1 MKKGLEVNFFTKFDG
16 IVLGVILIVGL
27 ICRMYEVNAPLA
39 DYHSWRQADTAA
51 VARNFT
57 REGFN
62 LLAPKYDDFSS
73 VETGIENPT
82 GLRFVEFPIYNA
94 IFGVMYHALPLMHV
108 EVYGRITSAL
118 FSLLIMGILYYL
130 TLKENGRIAA
140 IVAAGVYSVFPF
152 FIFFSRVVLPETTA
166 IAFALLSILFL
177 YWYSYE
183 KPGGKSIAFLAVS
196 AVFFAASILV
206 KPTVV
211 FYAVVLIYLFVRKH
225 KLKVFFRP
233 EPYIFFIVSVIPF
246 VLWRYYISFHPEAIP
261 ASDWLI
267 TSVNTYEG
275 LKNIFFKPA
284 FFRWIFFE
292 RINNNMLG
300 GFAAFLMLLGI
311 VARQKTLFFHM
322 LFLSGL
328 IYLFTFQGGNVQH
341 EYYQTIILPAV
352 AVMVGLGTAFI
363 VQNRKFFVNQYVTYL
378 VLFFVFVFSIAMS
391 YYKVRDFYYYPPEFP
406 NIAKVMSYLTKP
418 GDKIVTDRSGD
429 TTLLY
434 VVDRRGSPSLYKDL
448 ESFKNDGYKYFL
460 STNEGKT
467 KEVKESNQYKLIFE
481 SDKFAIF
488 EL

>member
-1 MKKGLEVNFFTKFDG
+1 MKVNPLKRLDVIILT
-16 IVLGVILIVGL
+16 VILLVGL
-27 ICRMYEVNAPLA
+27 LCRLYRVNAPLA

-51 VARNFT
+51 VARNFA
-57 REGFN
+57 RQGFN
-62 LLAPKYDDFSS
+62 LLEPKYDDFSS
-73 VETGIENPT
+73 VESGIENPT

-94 IFGVMYHALPLMHV
+94 IFGTMYSALPVLNV
-108 EVYGRITSAL
+108 ETYGRITTAL

-130 TLKENGRIAA
+130 AFKENGRVAA
-140 IVAAGVYSVFPF
+140 IVAAGAYAVFPF

-183 KPGGKSIAFLAVS
+183 KPGEKSIAFLVIS
-196 AVFFAASILV
+196 GIFFAASILV
-206 KPTVV
+206 KPTVI
-211 FYAVVLIYLFVRKH
+211 FYALVLIYLFVRKY

-233 EPYIFFIVSVIPF
+233 EPYLFFIISIVPF
-246 VLWRYYISFHPEAIP
+246 ALWRYYISSHPEAIP

-300 GFAAFLMLLGI
+300 GFATFLMLLGI
-311 VARQKTLFFHM
+311 VARQRTLLFHS
-322 LFLSGL
+322 LFLAAL

-341 EYYQTIILPAV
+341 EYYQTIILPAI
-352 AVMVGLGTAFI
+352 AIMIGLGTAFI
-363 VQNRKFFVNQYVTYL
+363 VQNRKLFINQYVTYI
-378 VLFFVFVFSIAMS
+378 VLFFVFSFSIGMS

-406 NIAKVMSYLTKP
+406 NIGKVMSYLTKP
-418 GDKIVTDRSGD
+418 EDKIVTDRSGD

-434 VVDRRGSPSLYKDL
+434 VIDRRGSPALYKDL
-448 ESFKNDGYKYFL
+448 EAFKSDGYKYFL
-460 STNEGKT
+460 STNEDKT